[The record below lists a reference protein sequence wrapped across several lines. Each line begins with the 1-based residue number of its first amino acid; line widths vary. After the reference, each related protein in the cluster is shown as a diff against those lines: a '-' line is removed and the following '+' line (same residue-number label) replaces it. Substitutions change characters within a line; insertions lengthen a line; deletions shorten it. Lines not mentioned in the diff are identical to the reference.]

1 MAILPDSVSVSAVVV
16 GREVVEEV
24 VQVEG
29 ELEGVFLSW
38 TVGGCPAQGWKLRGR
53 LVIAQEVESE

>member
-1 MAILPDSVSVSAVVV
+1 MPDSVSVSAVVV
-16 GREVVEEV
+16 GREVVEEVV

-53 LVIAQEVESE
+53 LVIAQEGESE

>member
-1 MAILPDSVSVSAVVV
+1 MV

-24 VQVEG
+24 VEVEV
-29 ELEGVFLSW
+29 ELDVERVFLSW
-38 TVGGCPAQGWKLRGR
+38 TVRGCPAQGWKLRGR

>member
-1 MAILPDSVSVSAVVV
+1 MV

-24 VQVEG
+24 VEVEV
-29 ELEGVFLSW
+29 ERVFLSW
-38 TVGGCPAQGWKLRGR
+38 TVRGCPAQGWKLRGR

>member
-1 MAILPDSVSVSAVVV
+1 MV

-24 VQVEG
+24 VLQVEG

-38 TVGGCPAQGWKLRGR
+38 TVRGCPAQGWKLRGR